1 MMRSLAVCLGFF
13 SVVQG
18 QPVSKPSGVGVRMP
32 QRFAPQQHFA
42 SSHYQPA
49 VPFTAQE
56 RVFLD
61 SRSSH
66 NAVRTKLQAEAEG
79 ASEPEYVN
87 IYEEPLVKCIEDDY
101 CSYRSAEMLSHDIC
115 ATIRLKMSVE
125 AHGMSWAADG
135 AKNDPECE
143 NILAYG
149 ASTAKRRQDNRG
161 YVMIPQCS
169 ALPAGVLDSKFSV
182 DMMVGTVLKERI
194 LKPNYDLDK
203 AAVFTTEVRDVKG
216 TILGGSKT
224 QYTRG
229 TNNFRAA
236 INSICELCAA
246 EAPNDQAKENLAT
259 ACAKIKA
266 LDTSAAA
273 EQETG
278 AISAFATGLVAAFI
292 AGGAIFALLR
302 FRSAAQ
308 VAAEEPFLMA

>member
-1 MMRSLAVCLGFF
+1 MMRSLTIFLACVL
-13 SVVQG
+13 SVQA
-18 QPVSKPSGVGVRMP
+18 QPISKQSGVGVRVP
-32 QRFAPQQHFA
+32 QRFTLQQRLA

-49 VPFTAQE
+49 VPFTEQMS
-56 RVFLD
+56 LD
-61 SRSSH
+61 HNSH
-66 NAVRTKLQAEAEG
+66 NAIRTQVLAEAEE

-101 CSYRSAEMLSHDIC
+101 CSYRSAAMLSHDIC

-125 AHGMSWAADG
+125 AHGMSWGADG
-135 AKNDPECE
+135 ATNDPECE

-182 DMMVGTVLKERI
+182 DMMVGTTLKETVQK
-194 LKPNYDLDK
+194 LNYDLDK
-203 AAVFTTEVRDVKG
+203 NSVLTTETRVKKG

-246 EAPNDQAKENLAT
+246 EAPNEKAKENLAT

-266 LDTSAAA
+266 LDTSVTAA

-278 AISAFATGLVAAFI
+278 AINAFATGLVGAFI
-292 AGGAIFALLR
+292 AGSATFALLR
-302 FRSAAQ
+302 FRSGAR